1 MPTLDSAR
9 QRGRRALVRSM
20 RAVVDNDRIPL
31 VAKQLF
37 VMLAAGPY
45 VEPRG
50 GLLRLLGTDS
60 DQTPIESAY
69 GTKFTPDGDNSIVT
83 FWLRFRDV
91 YEPVLSEFL
100 LRHLREGDVCV
111 DAGAN
116 IGYFSALLAQRVG
129 PGGKVIAIEAAP
141 GTARLLRKNLQ
152 LNGVDAVVEVIE
164 AACAPQRGEMT
175 FYLHPT
181 VDGCSR
187 LTPPAKGDWD
197 HRKGLE
203 WIPVTVQADTL
214 SALVGADADRVSFLK
229 VDVEGAETALAPD
242 IATGFTHPRL
252 VVALEVRSEIEATL
266 EPFRQHGFHIYD
278 LHNDYRWIYQRK
290 TPQITEA
297 AYEDFYDCTSA
308 DILLSRQ
315 PLDVTH

>member
-229 VDVEGAETALAPD
+229 VDVEG
-242 IATGFTHPRL
+242 PRRPWPRISPPGSPTRGWWWRW
-252 VVALEVRSEIEATL
+252 RSEARSK
-266 EPFRQHGFHIYD
+266 PPWNRSGSM
-278 LHNDYRWIYQRK
+278 
-290 TPQITEA
+290 
-297 AYEDFYDCTSA
+297 DFTSTTCTTTTAGSTSA
-308 DILLSRQ
+308 RLRRSPRPRTRISTIARQ
-315 PLDVTH
+315 PTSS